1 LALLIEE
8 GGVNNIM
15 EYGDEVSP
23 EEALEYYIKA
33 GRIAYRV
40 LNETIRLVKPGIR
53 VLELCEFSERKIKEY
68 GGKPAFPTN
77 ISINNVAAHY
87 TSPIGDNTIVP
98 EDGVVKVDI
107 GVQVNGFIADIA
119 KTVTLN
125 PNYEDMV
132 EAVEAALENALTI
145 AKPGIRISELSKVI
159 EETIKRYGYKPI
171 RNLSGHEVKR
181 YSLHAGTSIP
191 NVKTFSL
198 EKLKPWHTYAI
209 EPFAT
214 NGAGY
219 VRDSK
224 EIYIYSL
231 RKVRKPQSK
240 IEEKIISKVKSE
252 YKWLPFSERW
262 LTELAEPNTLRKTL
276 KSLTR
281 RGILQGYPVLIEG
294 LNGIVVQAEHTILVT
309 DKDII
314 VITKP

>member
-1 LALLIEE
+1 MALLVGE
-8 GGVNNIM
+8 GSVNNIM
-15 EYGDEVSP
+15 DYGSDVTP
-23 EEALEYYIKA
+23 EEALEYYIRA

-40 LNETIRLVKPGIR
+40 LNETIRLVKPGTRI
-53 VLELCEFSERKIKEY
+53 LELCEFSERKIEEY

-77 ISINNVAAHY
+77 ISVNNIAAHY
-87 TSPIGDNTIVP
+87 TSPIGDDTVIP

-132 EAVEAALENALTI
+132 EAVEVALENALTI

-159 EETIKRYGYKPI
+159 EETIRRYGYKPI

-181 YSLHAGTSIP
+181 YSLHAGVSIP
-191 NVKTFSL
+191 NVKTFSP

-214 NGAGY
+214 DGAGY
-219 VRDSK
+219 VKDLK
-224 EIYIYSL
+224 EVYIYSL
-231 RKVRKPQSK
+231 RKIRKLQSK

-262 LTELAEPNTLRKTL
+262 LVGLAQPDTL
-276 KSLTR
+276 KRILRSLVG

-309 DKDII
+309 NKDVI